1 MTGLARVG
9 AGGHRLLVE
18 AAGAVR
24 RAHQRAGHHAGEA
37 DVVGLVLEL
46 DELLGLDPPLDR
58 VVPLGRAEVLGDGEQ
73 VAAGV
78 VQVAHRL
85 ADLLAGLAHAEDE
98 VALGDQ
104 PVRAG
109 LGEHVERA
117 VVAERRTD
125 ALEDARHG
133 LDVVGQ
139 HLGPGVEDLLEQLG
153 DAVEVGDQVLDA
165 GAGVELVDLPDG
177 LGVQPGAAVGE
188 VVAGDAGD
196 GGVAQLHLLDA
207 LGHAARLVAVERGG
221 LAGVD
226 LAEVAAPGAL
236 LAADEERGL
245 AVLPALEDVGA
256 AGFLADGVQTLA
268 LDEVHQLV
276 VLRAHLGPGLDP
288 LGLLLDGGLGVAD
301 LEAQHLAAFRSD
313 RHAAHP
319 TWPTGTLSATSGGAG
334 CEVRGRRVV
343 VPAEQVVEVWSDR
356 LGGLG
361 HGDPTTQLDAQRGDA
376 GVGDA
381 ARHEPVV
388 PATGRRRR

>member
-1 MTGLARVG
+1 MTGSPAWER
-9 AGGHRLLVE
+9 AADRLLVKTT
-18 AAGAVR
+18 GAVR
-24 RAHQRAGHHAGEA
+24 RPHQRTGHHAGEA

-46 DELLGLDPPLDR
+46 DELLGLDPPLDG
-58 VVPLGRAEVLGDGEQ
+58 VVPLGRPQVLGDGEQ

-85 ADLLAGLAHAEDE
+85 ADLLAGLAHAEDQ
-98 VALGDQ
+98 VALGDE
-104 PVRAG
+104 PVVAG

-139 HLGPGVEDLLEQLG
+139 HLGPGVEDLLQQLG
-153 DAVEVGDQVLDA
+153 DAVEVGDEVLDA
-165 GAGVELVDLPDG
+165 GAGVELVDLADG
-177 LGVQPGAAVGE
+177 LGVEPGTAVGE

-207 LGHAARLVAVERGG
+207 LGHAARLVAVERSG

-226 LAEVAAPGAL
+226 LAEVAAAGAL

-256 AGFLADGVQTLA
+256 AGLLADGVQTLA

-276 VLRAHLGPGLDP
+276 VLRAHLRPGLDP

-301 LEAQHLAAFRSD
+301 LEAQHLAAFGSD
-313 RHAAHP
+313 RHADHP
-319 TWPTGTLSATSGGAG
+319 TWLMGTVSAPSGGVD
-334 CEVRGRRVV
+334 VRSG
-343 VPAEQVVEVWSDR
+343 E
-356 LGGLG
+356 
-361 HGDPTTQLDAQRGDA
+361 
-376 GVGDA
+376 GV
-381 ARHEPVV
+381 
-388 PATGRRRR
+388 